1 MCLVSSPRPSGSGR
15 DIRNGQLIRVG
26 SILGV
31 PIFITPSWLL
41 VVVFIVVSYSGFLH
55 DRVPGLSSGASY
67 ALALLFAIT
76 LALSVLAHEIGH
88 TLVSRGVGLPVGR
101 IVVFLLGGVSEIEGE
116 AKRPRDEFAI
126 AAAGPLVSLVL
137 GAACWGAGLA
147 FPDRSAAGVFLFLL
161 AWSNLIVAIFNALP
175 GLPLDGG
182 RMVQAAAWAVGVPRR
197 RAVIFAAWSGRVVA
211 IGFALLVIIANATF
225 SRGATS
231 FASLAATTMGF
242 AVAAFMWIGATQ
254 SLRAVAVEQRAR
266 ALSAG
271 TLLRP
276 AVYLAGDT
284 SLARALQV
292 VQEAGARGIVIVDT
306 AGRSRAL
313 VRESRIAG
321 VPEQQR
327 PWVTIAE
334 LARPLEPGLI
344 VSAELSGEDL
354 LAAVR
359 TTPAS
364 EYLVVG
370 SDGMSQGVLATAD
383 VATALGLAGGAR
395 R

>member
-1 MCLVSSPRPSGSGR
+1 
-15 DIRNGQLIRVG
+15 
-26 SILGV
+26 
-31 PIFITPSWLL
+31 
-41 VVVFIVVSYSGFLH
+41 
-55 DRVPGLSSGASY
+55 
-67 ALALLFAIT
+67 
-76 LALSVLAHEIGH
+76 
-88 TLVSRGVGLPVGR
+88 
-101 IVVFLLGGVSEIEGE
+101 
-116 AKRPRDEFAI
+116 
-126 AAAGPLVSLVL
+126 VSLVL
-137 GAACWGAGLA
+137 GAACWGVGLA

-182 RMVQAAAWAVGVPRR
+182 RMIQAAAWAVGVPRR

-211 IGFALLVIIANATF
+211 IGFALLVIVANATF

-276 AVYLAGDT
+276 AVYLPGDT
-284 SLARALQV
+284 SLARALEV
-292 VQEAGARGIVIVDT
+292 VHGAGARGIVVVDT
-306 AGRSRAL
+306 TGRSRAL

-321 VPEQQR
+321 VPDQQR

-344 VSAELSGEDL
+344 VTAQLSGEDL

-383 VATALGLAGGAR
+383 VATALGLAGGTR